1 MLTPEFFFELCVS
14 LFFELFL
21 FQSICISV
29 FQAVSFPSYVYL
41 CFSSCFF
48 FKLCVSLIFELFL
61 FRAMC
66 ISVFRAVSFSSY
78 VYLCFLSC
86 FFFELCVSLFIYVYV
101 YETLKWIVK
110 IQIVSDLTILLNLH
124 ISKFHGSLH
133 KEKYWNHQ
141 NLNIL
146 LMWES

>member
-1 MLTPEFFFELCVS
+1 MSRNFFCYSRKWICLLQNSFSSYVYLFFSSCFFFNLFVSLFFKLFLFRAMCISVFRVVSFSSYVYLWFSSCFFFELCVS

-21 FQSICISV
+21 F
-29 FQAVSFPSYVYL
+29 
-41 CFSSCFF
+41 
-48 FKLCVSLIFELFL
+48 
-61 FRAMC
+61 RAMC
-66 ISVFRAVSFSSY
+66 ISV
-78 VYLCFLSC
+78 YLC
-86 FFFELCVSLFIYVYV
+86 VYK
-101 YETLKWIVK
+101 TLKGIGK